1 MINNLQVSKQIY
13 TRNENLYTA
22 DICMWWKLSKFSL
35 GQQNKAAAISSCCW
49 WLQGPF
55 LGVVCHLPWY
65 TYISVYIYIH
75 VCVSVN
81 VHLYS
86 ALQLR
91 VDSHMLIALGE
102 DDGERDEGR
111 GLWEKGW
118 RRRTVGTGMKEEY
131 CGKRDEG
138 RGLWGKG
145 WRKRT
150 VGERDEGRGLWG
162 KGMKEE
168 DCGGKGWRKRTVGKG
183 MKKDNCGGKGMK
195 EEDCGERDEGRGLWG
210 KGMKEDVWGGERD
223 EGRGLWGKGCER
235 VDDEAGWLR
244 CWKWV
249 WFQPPLKRCN
259 VFWFVE
265 FAYNYHGWLGVKNK
279 LSILWVKYFVCCHAW
294 GRIFQW
300 LWKIITYLN
309 VVIIIPVVEDGNTDA
324 DLFSSHNLFG
334 VLHHDVHE
342 PCCIV
347 LKPLNLP
354 TKCNHIINN
363 KT

>member
-1 MINNLQVSKQIY
+1 
-13 TRNENLYTA
+13 
-22 DICMWWKLSKFSL
+22 
-35 GQQNKAAAISSCCW
+35 
-49 WLQGPF
+49 
-55 LGVVCHLPWY
+55 
-65 TYISVYIYIH
+65 
-75 VCVSVN
+75 
-81 VHLYS
+81 
-86 ALQLR
+86 
-91 VDSHMLIALGE
+91 MLIALGE

-131 CGKRDEG
+131 CEKRDEG
-138 RGLWGKG
+138 RGLW
-145 WRKRT
+145 
-150 VGERDEGRGLWG
+150 E
-162 KGMKEE
+162 
-168 DCGGKGWRKRTVGKG
+168 KGWRKRTVGKG

-195 EEDCGERDEGRGLWG
+195 EEDCGGKGWRKRTVG
-210 KGMKEDVWGGERD
+210 KGMKEEDCGERD
-223 EGRGLWGKGCER
+223 VER

-309 VVIIIPVVEDGNTDA
+309 VVIIIPVVEDSNTDA